1 MGASKQQML
10 KAITEA
16 ESYPGPSLIIAY
28 APCIA
33 HGIRAGMG
41 KSQREAKLAV
51 DSGFWS
57 MFRYN
62 PALKD
67 EGKNPFILDCK
78 EPDGSLQ
85 EFLSNEVRFAALE
98 KSNPE
103 ESKRLR
109 AKIEEEVKDRY
120 QLLKSMADHGVGV

>member
-1 MGASKQQML
+1 
-10 KAITEA
+10 
-16 ESYPGPSLIIAY
+16 
-28 APCIA
+28 
-33 HGIRAGMG
+33 
-41 KSQREAKLAV
+41 LAV

-67 EGKNPFILDCK
+67 EGKNPFILDSK

-85 EFLSNEVRFAALE
+85 EFLSSEVRFAALE

-109 AKIEEEVKDRY
+109 AKIEQEVKDRY
-120 QLLKSMADHGVGV
+120 QLLKNMAEHGVGV